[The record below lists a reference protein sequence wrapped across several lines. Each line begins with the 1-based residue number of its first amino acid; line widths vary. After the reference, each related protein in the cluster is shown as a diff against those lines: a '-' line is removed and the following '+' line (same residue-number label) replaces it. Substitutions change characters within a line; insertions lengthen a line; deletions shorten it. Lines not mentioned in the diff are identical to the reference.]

1 MIITIIIIRKV
12 LTSDS
17 DTEPLTKKLMNF
29 ISNDLKDHTGTKGKE
44 KDLFKN
50 TGYDTIGKDGIHV
63 EGSRGASD
71 SSLSKDS
78 HNRND
83 FSERNKNTYLDL
95 KQSSTRNTSNQ
106 EEANNSDSLSNYI
119 EKETNE
125 RIAKLVR
132 FGVDYCRASPN
143 ITLKTKSL
151 LNIGWRA
158 QKFNYD
164 VEYEIVNF
172 KGEKSAVRILKIII
186 YSYLLL

>member
-1 MIITIIIIRKV
+1 LFLFIILLIITIIIIRKV

-29 ISNDLKDHTGTKGKE
+29 ISNDLKDQIGTKGKD

-50 TGYDTIGKDGIHV
+50 SGYDTIGKDGQ
-63 EGSRGASD
+63 GGAY
-71 SSLSKDS
+71 SSNNKDS
-78 HNRND
+78 HKRND
-83 FSERNKNTYLDL
+83 NSDKNAYLDL
-95 KQSSTRNTSNQ
+95 KNNSSTSTNNQYTQ
-106 EEANNSDSLSNYI
+106 EEGNNSDSLSNFI

-151 LNIGWRA
+151 LNIGWRM

-172 KGEKSAVRILKIII
+172 KGEKSAVRKLQIIFRFAQ
-186 YSYLLL
+186 